1 MWPAFEMTENCG
13 VARNRNTVFE
23 DILEIAARLPWWA
36 GVMLAVVAYGVF
48 HSLATQSNV
57 VPTDLKGM
65 GAFAGK
71 ELWRVLASFF
81 QYIVPVAFLVGAGV
95 SAVRAARAR
104 RLHADVSRA
113 PSRGA
118 LEAMSWREF
127 EELVGETFRRRGFA
141 VERRGGNGPD
151 GGVDL
156 ALRLGGDSYLVQCKQ
171 WKARSVGVATV
182 RELFGVMAA
191 EGAVGGFVVASG
203 GFTAEARRFAE
214 GRAIELVAT
223 HALLAMVQSGNISE
237 PVTPADNQPAV
248 LPSPVCPQ
256 CAAPM
261 ELRTARRGANPGQ
274 QFWGCLR
281 YPECRGTRNA

>member
-1 MWPAFEMTENCG
+1 M
-13 VARNRNTVFE
+13 ARNRRTVFE
-23 DILEIAARLPWWA
+23 DILEIAARLPWWV
-36 GVMLAVVAYGVF
+36 GVVLAVVAYGVF
-48 HSLATQSNV
+48 HSLAAQSNV
-57 VPTDLKGM
+57 APTDLKDM

-81 QYIVPVAFLVGAGV
+81 QYIVPVAFLIGAGV

-104 RLHADVSRA
+104 KLHENVSHA
-113 PSRGA
+113 PSRST

-141 VERRGGNGPD
+141 VERRGGDGPD

-182 RELFGVMAA
+182 RELYGVMAA

-203 GFTAEARRFAE
+203 DFTAEARRFAE

-223 HALLAMVQSGNISE
+223 PTLLALVQSGNVSE
-237 PVTPADNQPAV
+237 PVTPAVNRPAAV
-248 LPSPVCPQ
+248 PSPACPQ

-261 ELRTARRGANPGQ
+261 ELRTARRGANSGQ
-274 QFWGCLR
+274 QFWGCPR
-281 YPECRGTRNA
+281 YPECRGTRDA